1 MLEIAAPRTG
11 AGPSYALP
19 YAGGAKPV
27 GLEKR
32 KVGRYW
38 LFQPLASGGMA
49 TVYLGCLRAGAGVS
63 RPVAI
68 KELHPH
74 TARDA
79 EAVERFLTEARI
91 ASRIRHP
98 NVVAVLDVV
107 AEGDDLLLVME
118 YVHGASLSQLQTAAA
133 KAGEPIPVDIS
144 VRILVEALEGLHAA
158 HEATNEHGGPLMV
171 VHRDVSPQNIMVEAE
186 GRARILDFGIAKALE
201 RSFTTQGTGE
211 FRGKLAYA
219 APEQIAGAA
228 VDRRTDVWGAG
239 MVLWEILA
247 GRRCF
252 VDAEPAE
259 IVRRITA
266 EPVPPPSTVRPC
278 APTLDAIVMRALE
291 RDPDARFASAREMA
305 LALEKCGTITD
316 DRTVSRWVRR
326 LARTRL
332 DDNRRMVDEMEAE
345 LRRDPP
351 SDAVDAVVV
360 EESVT
365 ADAPSKR
372 GRSIVRP
379 AMIAGA
385 VVIGAVALGAVMF
398 AGRPPRAGAGGSASA
413 TTPDATTGNLTTSA
427 ASIGAS
433 APTVSAPALPLPV
446 APVASAAAAASA
458 AGRTRSTARPRPS
471 PSASTSSTSA
481 AHGPHAPLD
490 PLGMDERQ

>member
-1 MLEIAAPRTG
+1 
-11 AGPSYALP
+11 
-19 YAGGAKPV
+19 V
-27 GLEKR
+27 GQEKR

-68 KELHPH
+68 KELHPQR
-74 TARDA
+74 ARDA
-79 EAVERFLTEARI
+79 ESVERFLTEARI

-118 YVHGASLSQLQTAAA
+118 YVHGASLTQLQAAAA
-133 KAGEPIPVDIS
+133 KAGEPIPVEIS
-144 VRILVEALEGLHAA
+144 VRLLVDALEGLHAA

-201 RSFTTQGTGE
+201 RSFTTEGTGE

-219 APEQIAGAA
+219 APEQIAGVA

-239 MVLWEILA
+239 MVLWEMLVA
-247 GRRCF
+247 RRCF

-266 EPVPPPSTVRPC
+266 EPIPPPSTVRPC
-278 APTLDAIVMRALE
+278 PPALEAIVVRALD

-305 LALEKCGTITD
+305 LALEKCGSIAD

-326 LARTRL
+326 LARARL

-351 SDAVDAVVV
+351 SGAVDALVV
-360 EESVT
+360 ETSAT

-372 GRSIVRP
+372 ERSILRP

-385 VVIGAVALGAVMF
+385 VVMGAVALGAVMI
-398 AGRPPRAGAGGSASA
+398 AGRSPRAGAGGSASA
-413 TTPDATTGNLTTSA
+413 TPETTTGNLTTSA
-427 ASIGAS
+427 ASLGAS
-433 APTVSAPALPLPV
+433 APTVSASAPPLPAV
-446 APVASAAAAASA
+446 PPVASGPAASSTT
-458 AGRTRSTARPRPS
+458 GRTRSTARPRPS
-471 PSASTSSTSA
+471 ASATTSSSA
-481 AHGPHAPLD
+481 AARRPSPAGD